1 MDIVLK
7 DAQIQLKR
15 VVLQLTDEDAQVL
28 KLYAAK
34 WGLTI
39 SAALE
44 EMSRSHI
51 HGSAAVCSF
60 ARDLLANENIAI
72 DKRAVKTCF
81 GFKCRCCAHST
92 QCRCGLYQG
101 EWIVEERYRHLLI
114 ENESPEPKS

>member
-72 DKRAVKTCF
+72 DKRATKECF
-81 GFKCRCCAHST
+81 GFLCRCCAYIT

-101 EWIVEERYRHLLI
+101 DYIIEERYRHLLI
-114 ENESPEPKS
+114 ENES